1 MKATR
6 LNEIKELA
14 EKGEVSHKEVIE
26 ICSETILS
34 LSKHMNDLKS
44 IIKNLEDKVN
54 KMESKISFLYDNNSP
69 IYSAVLE
76 DYEQE

>member
-34 LSKHMNDLKS
+34 
-44 IIKNLEDKVN
+44 
-54 KMESKISFLYDNNSP
+54 
-69 IYSAVLE
+69 
-76 DYEQE
+76 